1 MAFWGLSLSAA
12 AAKAPPKA
20 PMPSSTRS
28 ASPIS
33 RSGRARSPS
42 PAPDAR
48 PSKKAKALPPSPD
61 LRLKKNIK
69 AFTKEVES
77 EAAAKVQSSIAKAKQ
92 KQDARDDMIAS
103 AKRALQEA
111 RRIGGV
117 KYGDVTA
124 YAKQYKISYRELRTA
139 MGARGREVRSKRGR
153 PTSIQ
158 ESQTHFLV
166 KEIETRAIRSRSMP
180 KAAVTS
186 AMAAMAESNNTPFSS
201 QEGVSKQPSKRTMDK
216 FCKQRGLFTVTA
228 NETEKARL
236 DGVSKKIVASFFNR
250 YKEKVL
256 NPNPALLQRRAH
268 VNLDETPTGGR
279 GEKLNRRLCALVT
292 KNVLRKKK
300 GASVRTE
307 AIADSSEV
315 MSFIPITLADATVLA
330 KVFLVAADKVNP
342 KWTAPPPQK
351 LKCGFEFLPRMPLDY
366 FTKGDVVVYA
376 TPSGVMNTE
385 TFEKMIRDVVVPRH
399 RIIVPEGPICI
410 HMDAPEQHTMSK
422 ELASF
427 LKANDVI
434 CNFFPHKTSTV
445 LQPLDLYF
453 NKMWRAKYREYID
466 ALITVGQNTHAYLDD
481 KLQARFMTQKRK

>member
-1 MAFWGLSLSAA
+1 
-12 AAKAPPKA
+12 
-20 PMPSSTRS
+20 
-28 ASPIS
+28 
-33 RSGRARSPS
+33 
-42 PAPDAR
+42 
-48 PSKKAKALPPSPD
+48 

-69 AFTKEVES
+69 AFIQKSES
-77 EAAAKVQSSIAKAKQ
+77 EAAARVEATIAKAKR
-92 KQDARDDMIAS
+92 KQDDHDEQIAK
-103 AKRALQEA
+103 AKRALLEA
-111 RRIGGV
+111 RRLAGGV
-117 KYGDVTA
+117 VYGDVSS
-124 YAKQYKISYRELRTA
+124 YAKKYDVKYRELRTA
-139 MGARGREVRSKRGR
+139 LDTVGRGVRSKRGR
-153 PTSIQ
+153 PSSIQ
-158 ESQTHFLV
+158 ESQKFFLV
-166 KEIETRAIRSRSMP
+166 KEIEARAIKSRSMP

-186 AMAAMAESNNTPFSS
+186 VMAAMAESNNTPFSS

-236 DGVSKKIVASFFNR
+236 DGVSKKIIGSFFHR

-292 KNVLRKKK
+292 KNVLKKKK
-300 GASVRTE
+300 GGSIRTQ

-330 KVFLVAADKVNP
+330 KVFLVAAGKVNP

-385 TFEKMIRDVVVPRH
+385 TFEKMIKDVVVPRH
-399 RIIVPEGPICI
+399 RMIVPEGPICI

-422 ELASF
+422 DLASF
-427 LKANDVI
+427 LKANGVI
-434 CNFFPHKTSTV
+434 SNFFPHKTSTV

-481 KLQARFMTQKRK
+481 RLQARFMTQKRK

>member
-1 MAFWGLSLSAA
+1 
-12 AAKAPPKA
+12 
-20 PMPSSTRS
+20 MPSSTRS

-33 RSGRARSPS
+33 RSKRARSQS
-42 PAPDAR
+42 PAPPPRKAAKAAPKQ
-48 PSKKAKALPPSPD
+48 PSKPLIFVSKVARAVVRAAAPQPAIPPRSPD
-61 LRLKKNIK
+61 LSLKKNIK
-69 AFTKEVES
+69 AYTKIVES
-77 EAAAKVQSSIAKAKQ
+77 EAAAKLQASIAKAKQ
-92 KQDARDDMIAS
+92 KQDARDNQIAS
-103 AKRALQEA
+103 AKRALLEA
-111 RRIGGV
+111 RRLGGV

-124 YAKQYKISYRELRTA
+124 FAKQYKVKYRELRTA
-139 MGARGREVRSKRGR
+139 MDARGREVRCKRGR
-153 PTSIQ
+153 PPSMQ
-158 ESQTHFLV
+158 ECQSHFLV
-166 KEIETRAIRSRSMP
+166 EEIETRASRSRSMP
-180 KAAVTS
+180 KAAVSS
-186 AMAAMAESNNTPFSS
+186 AMAAVATANNTPFSS
-201 QEGVSKQPSKRTMDK
+201 QEGVSMQPSKRTMDK

-236 DGVSKKIVASFFNR
+236 DGVSKKIIGSFFDR

-256 NPNPALLQRRAH
+256 NPNPSLLH

-292 KNVLRKKK
+292 KKVLKMKK
-300 GASVRTE
+300 GASIRTE

-342 KWTAPPPQK
+342 KWLAPPPQN
-351 LKCGFEFLPRMPLDY
+351 LKCGHEFLPRMPLDY

-385 TFEKMIRDVVVPRH
+385 TFEKMLRDVVVPRH
-399 RIIVPEGPICI
+399 RMIVPEGPICI

-427 LKANDVI
+427 LKSNQVI

-445 LQPLDLYF
+445 LQAIGSLLQQDVACKIQRVHRRSH
-453 NKMWRAKYREYID
+453 NCWAKHTR
-466 ALITVGQNTHAYLDD
+466 VP
-481 KLQARFMTQKRK
+481 R